1 MSFRKVFRRDT
12 GEPVRVPEHWLEH
25 RILGAPFVKTAP
37 KRGTK
42 NKDEAADA
50 VKEDKK
56 DA

>member
-1 MSFRKVFRRDT
+1 MIITAYRRDT
-12 GEPVRVPEHWLEH
+12 GEKVRVPAHYFEHPT
-25 RILGAPFVKTAP
+25 LGAPFVKTAP